1 MTKQWK
7 ALRHGEISVQEIAGV
22 GDMGGQELGILVSD
36 CLLNNKCIDK
46 HFEAAFHVGLFQH
59 LCGFSTISKSLNTCI
74 GWARK
79 STMSTWSFR
88 VCWVQ
93 TFDLDTRP

>member
-46 HFEAAFHVGLFQH
+46 HFEAAFHVGLFQL

-74 GWARK
+74 GCGK
-79 STMSTWSFR
+79 EIYYVNMVLQSMLGT
-88 VCWVQ
+88 
-93 TFDLDTRP
+93 DI